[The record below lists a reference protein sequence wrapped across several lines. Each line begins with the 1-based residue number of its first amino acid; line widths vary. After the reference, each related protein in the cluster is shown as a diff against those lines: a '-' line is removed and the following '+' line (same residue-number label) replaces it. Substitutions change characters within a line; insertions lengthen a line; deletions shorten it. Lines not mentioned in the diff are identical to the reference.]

1 MKLKKEYIIL
11 PVIIVA
17 LVLYLVLY
25 KSNRTNYTLP
35 KLEKATAKQI
45 NKIEIKKSEN
55 TIVLNKKDDAW
66 FIGAEAFPANSSKI
80 DKMVDVISDL
90 TLSALVSESKNYTR
104 YELDNPQKITVKAY
118 EGNTLRRA
126 FDLGKAAATSQHTFV
141 KLAENPNVYHA
152 RGNFRST
159 YDQTVSDLR
168 DKIVMSFKQDEI
180 TEITVTRDKT
190 TIRLKQKEIDD
201 SSAQSEKDK
210 DAKPAKDEKPAKD
223 DKSVPPVL
231 KKKIWESADGQ
242 KVNENE
248 INSLLTMLSDYKC
261 DSYADGQTKDD
272 LTNPLTEITLKDS
285 AEHTLAL
292 FTKTDDKTDKSA
304 KNTPAVSSAN
314 AYPFFLSDT
323 QVENLNKKF
332 DAVIKKE
339 PPSQKEPSSE
349 DNQSAEAEQSVI
361 KEKAEGAKTPDED
374 KTSAE

>member
-17 LVLYLVLY
+17 LILYLVLY

-35 KLEKATAKQI
+35 KLEKTTTKQI
-45 NKIEIKKSEN
+45 DKIEIKKGEN

-126 FDLGKAAATSQHTFV
+126 FDLGKTAATSQHTFV

-159 YDQTVSDLR
+159 YDRTVSDLR
-168 DKIVMSFKQDEI
+168 DKIVMSFKKDEI
-180 TEITVTRDKT
+180 TEIAITQDKAT
-190 TIRLKQKEIDD
+190 MRLKQKEIDE
-201 SSAQSEKDK
+201 SPAPSEKDK
-210 DAKPAKDEKPAKD
+210 DAKSAKDEKLAKD

-261 DSYADGQTKDD
+261 DSYVDGQTKGD
-272 LTNPLTEITLKDS
+272 LANPLTEITLKDS
-285 AEHTLAL
+285 EEHTLAL
-292 FTKTDDKTDKSA
+292 FAKTDKGA

-323 QVENLNKKF
+323 QVENLNKKI

-339 PPSQKEPSSE
+339 PPSEKEPSSE
-349 DNQSAEAEQSVI
+349 DKQSAEAEQSVI
-361 KEKAEGAKTPDED
+361 DEKVPEGAITPDED